1 MKEQADHISLR
12 LLIEGSVLGL
22 VLGAW
27 LWGVL
32 TLGANHA
39 MVAKTLPPSDGE
51 NLPGYVV
58 TCSGAHSPEEE
69 VGSVG
74 SGDSSGCLQEVRSHM
89 AHMST
94 SRHPGAGLPEQAHR
108 GDH

>member
-39 MVAKTLPPSDGE
+39 MVAQQPPPSEGK

-58 TCSGAHSPEEE
+58 TCSGAHSPQEG
-69 VGSVG
+69 VRSVG
-74 SGDSSGCLQEVRSHM
+74 SGDGSGCLLQEVRSG
-89 AHMST
+89 MST
-94 SRHPGAGLPEQAHR
+94 TRLPGAGLTEHVHR
-108 GDH
+108 GDP

>member
-1 MKEQADHISLR
+1 M
-12 LLIEGSVLGL
+12 EGSVLGL

-39 MVAKTLPPSDGE
+39 MVAQQPPASAGE

-74 SGDSSGCLQEVRSHM
+74 SGDSSGCLREVRSHM
-89 AHMST
+89 ST
-94 SRHPGAGLPEQAHR
+94 SRQPGASLTEQQGIQETASTNFR
-108 GDH
+108 EFLFYALG

>member
-1 MKEQADHISLR
+1 M
-12 LLIEGSVLGL
+12 LGL
-22 VLGAW
+22 LLGAW

-39 MVAKTLPPSDGE
+39 MIAQLPPPSDGE
-51 NLPGYVV
+51 HLSGYLVACPGV
-58 TCSGAHSPEEE
+58 HSPEEA

-74 SGDSSGCLQEVRSHM
+74 GGDGGAGGCGGEVRSHT
-89 AHMST
+89 ST
-94 SRHPGAGLPEQAHR
+94 TRQPGAGLTEQQGHP

>member
-27 LWGVL
+27 LWGVF
-32 TLGANHA
+32 TLGAHA
-39 MVAKTLPPSDGE
+39 TVAQQPPPSDGGS
-51 NLPGYVV
+51 LLGYVV
-58 TCSGAHSPEEE
+58 TCSGAQNPEEGA
-69 VGSVG
+69 GSVG
-74 SGDSSGCLQEVRSHM
+74 SGDGSGCLQEVRSHM